1 MNKHRH
7 ATPKHAHTSIPT
19 STGMAIVS
27 VGKSMSEMRKIP
39 RGATAHKM
47 ERTIHLRRVLHCLSP
62 HSVHPVGLH
71 VGGEENRRG
80 GEGR

>member
-1 MNKHRH
+1 
-7 ATPKHAHTSIPT
+7 
-19 STGMAIVS
+19 
-27 VGKSMSEMRKIP
+27 MSEMRKIP

-71 VGGEENRRG
+71 VGGEGRG
-80 GEGR
+80 GEGRGGEIMEGERNRRGENGWEGEGEDTKI